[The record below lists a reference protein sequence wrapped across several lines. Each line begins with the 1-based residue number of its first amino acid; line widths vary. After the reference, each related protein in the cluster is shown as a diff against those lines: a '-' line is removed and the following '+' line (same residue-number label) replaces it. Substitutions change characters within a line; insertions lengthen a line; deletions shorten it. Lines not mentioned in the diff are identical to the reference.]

1 MLTGCRRKS
10 TGYQWLG
17 SPQTFFWEHGDSADL
32 GEPGYPIRRTA
43 NSHTSWTIEFGVN
56 PRFFALLGSLFSQQV
71 NFQCHYIRV
80 AAKMIEKCLQ
90 DGICMISHI
99 FHGFQLVFLLGVAIH
114 IVSYYMVYMGVVLK
128 VHVRAFNCQGR
139 RVST

>member
-1 MLTGCRRKS
+1 MLIGCRRKS

-17 SPQTFFWEHGDSADL
+17 SPQTFFWEHGDSAEL

-90 DGICMISHI
+90 EWYMYDFSYFSWFPTCLSFGRCYTYCIILYGIYGSRSKGPRK
-99 FHGFQLVFLLGVAIH
+99 GF
-114 IVSYYMVYMGVVLK
+114 
-128 VHVRAFNCQGR
+128 
-139 RVST
+139 